1 MKKFIALTV
10 IALALTGCAAKE
22 EVVEPVVV
30 EETAPAAEVPAD
42 AQVVSGEVS
51 SWISSE
57 GPVPRLVTRKAG
69 LEPLA
74 T

>member
-51 SWISSE
+51 SSE
-57 GPVPRLVTRKAG
+57 PAMEPAVVYPAEAPAEAP
-69 LEPLA
+69 LE
-74 T
+74 

>member
-22 EVVEPVVV
+22 EVVEPAVV

-51 SWISSE
+51 SSE
-57 GPVPRLVTRKAG
+57 PAMEPTVVYPAEAPAEAPVV
-69 LEPLA
+69 E
-74 T
+74 

>member
-51 SWISSE
+51 SSE
-57 GPVPRLVTRKAG
+57 PAKAPAVVYPAEAPAEAPV
-69 LEPLA
+69 E
-74 T
+74 

>member
-1 MKKFIALTV
+1 MKKFIALSV

-22 EVVEPVVV
+22 EEVVAPVV

-51 SWISSE
+51 SSE
-57 GPVPRLVTRKAG
+57 PAMEPTVVYPAEAPAEAPV
-69 LEPLA
+69 E
-74 T
+74 

>member
-51 SWISSE
+51 SSE
-57 GPVPRLVTRKAG
+57 PAMEPAVVYPAEEPAEAPV
-69 LEPLA
+69 E
-74 T
+74 